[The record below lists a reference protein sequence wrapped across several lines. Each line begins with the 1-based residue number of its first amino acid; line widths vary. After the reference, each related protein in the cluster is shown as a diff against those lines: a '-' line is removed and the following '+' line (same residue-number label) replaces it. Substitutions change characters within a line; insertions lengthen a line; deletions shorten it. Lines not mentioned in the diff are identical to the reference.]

1 VSRHN
6 LAYWTSQDWWG
17 VGPGAHSH
25 VGGVRWWNVKHPR
38 AYASRMSQGVSPA
51 HAREVLSDSAA
62 EMERV
67 LLGIRV
73 REGLDASLVAHEH
86 RPLLAQWVSRGLI
99 EGEELLAG
107 RVVATRQ
114 GRLVADFLARELTES
129 PR

>member
-1 VSRHN
+1 
-6 LAYWTSQDWWG
+6 
-17 VGPGAHSH
+17 
-25 VGGVRWWNVKHPR
+25 
-38 AYASRMSQGVSPA
+38 MSQGVYPA
-51 HAREVLSDSAA
+51 HAREVLSDSAV

-86 RPLLAQWVSRGLI
+86 RALLAQWVSRGLI

-107 RVVATRQ
+107 RVVATRH